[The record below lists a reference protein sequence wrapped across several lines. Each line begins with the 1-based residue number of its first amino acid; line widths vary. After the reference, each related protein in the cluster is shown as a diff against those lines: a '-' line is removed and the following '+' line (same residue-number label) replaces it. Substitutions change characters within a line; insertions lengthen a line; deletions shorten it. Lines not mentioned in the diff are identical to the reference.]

1 VKVHLCL
8 DNIDEGESESSKAL
22 RKLEG
27 REEILERVVNHLF
40 PEKYDDQEA
49 EVSISIVSPS
59 EMQEKNREYREI
71 DEPTDVLSFP
81 MWEENGEFLPPQG
94 WDILPLGD
102 ILICEE
108 IVRENASQNN
118 VSFIEELYLMVAH
131 GFLHL
136 LGLDHD
142 TEEKKEA
149 MWNLQFRIREN
160 WCSEQRQGV
169 SPIEGGLIL

>member
-1 VKVHLCL
+1 
-8 DNIDEGESESSKAL
+8 
-22 RKLEG
+22 
-27 REEILERVVNHLF
+27 
-40 PEKYDDQEA
+40 
-49 EVSISIVSPS
+49 
-59 EMQEKNREYREI
+59 
-71 DEPTDVLSFP
+71 